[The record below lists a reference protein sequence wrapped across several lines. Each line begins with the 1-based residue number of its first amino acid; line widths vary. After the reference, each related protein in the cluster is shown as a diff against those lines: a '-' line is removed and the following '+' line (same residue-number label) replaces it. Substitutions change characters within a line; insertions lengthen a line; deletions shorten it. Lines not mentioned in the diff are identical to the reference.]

1 MGMPSP
7 SWDALV
13 RQNNAATRRRKRR
26 RWQRLMLWLLA
37 CVTTVVLVVIYVIVK
52 DIAKSPTVATPVAHS
67 SPVRPLSSPSG
78 RHRIAPKPKPMAS
91 PTTAASPSAAAT
103 GPQVSDASSGLSYQ
117 LLPSPWRQG
126 CPATLNT
133 PMFSWSAGEN
143 AVAGQVVI
151 GGSTIDWHGNAC
163 SGQLQQQFQYSG
175 AADLEPTAMSLADA
189 LDPSYYTGLVHDRT
203 IEGSSAMQV
212 SGHQAWMVRFLMNY
226 PDAAVEGLNWTSE
239 LGAVV
244 VVDRGTGDAPAV
256 FYISV
261 PANLGTANVTV
272 LIDSLRLSSP

>member
-13 RQNNAATRRRKRR
+13 RQKNAATRRRKRR
-26 RWQRLMLWLLA
+26 RRQRFMLWLLA
-37 CVTTVVLVVIYVIVK
+37 CATTVSLLVIYLFVE
-52 DIAKSPTVATPVAHS
+52 DISGTTPTVATPAALS
-67 SPVRPLSSPSG
+67 SPARPLSSSSG
-78 RHRIAPKPKPMAS
+78 PHRVAPKRKVL
-91 PTTAASPSAAAT
+91 PTPAAT
-103 GPQVSDASSGLSYQ
+103 GPRVTDASSGLSYQ

-126 CPATLNT
+126 CPAALHT
-133 PMFSWSAGEN
+133 PVFSWSAGEN

-151 GGSTIDWHGNAC
+151 GGSTIDWHGDAC

-175 AADLEPTAMSLADA
+175 AVDLEPTAMSLVGA
-189 LDPSYYTGLVHDRT
+189 LDPAYYTGLVHGRT
-203 IEGSSAMQV
+203 IEASSAMQV

-226 PDAAVEGLNWTSE
+226 SDAASEGLHWSTE

-256 FYISV
+256 FYVSV
-261 PANLGTANVTV
+261 PANLGPANVTD
-272 LIDSLRLSSP
+272 LINSLRLLTP

>member
-1 MGMPSP
+1 
-7 SWDALV
+7 
-13 RQNNAATRRRKRR
+13 
-26 RWQRLMLWLLA
+26 MLWLLT
-37 CVTTVVLVVIYVIVK
+37 CVTAVVLVVIYLVVK
-52 DIAKSPTVATPVAHS
+52 DIAKTPTVAAPAALS
-67 SPVRPLSSPSG
+67 SPARPVSSPSG
-78 RHRIAPKPKPMAS
+78 RHRTAPKPKAKAS
-91 PTTAASPSAAAT
+91 PTTAAT
-103 GPQVSDASSGLSYQ
+103 GPRVTDASSGLSYQ

-175 AADLEPTAMSLADA
+175 VADLETTATSLVGA
-189 LDPSYYTGLVHDRT
+189 LDPAYYTGLVHSRT
-203 IEGSSAMQV
+203 IEASSGMQV
-212 SGHQAWMVRFLMNY
+212 SGHQAWMVKFLMNY
-226 PDAAVEGLNWTSE
+226 SEAASEGLNWTSE

-244 VVDRGTGDAPAV
+244 VVDRGTGEAPAV
-256 FYISV
+256 FYVSV

-272 LIDSLRLSSP
+272 LTNSLRLSSP